1 MNDAVHRFLLEDLD
15 IRGALVQLG
24 PAWHQLQAVR
34 DYEAPVRRLLGELA
48 AVTSVI
54 GSNLKLPGR
63 LSFHL
68 RGKGAVRLLVMECDE
83 RLRLR
88 GLAQT
93 DAAVSPQP
101 TFSDRD
107 LLGDGQLVLTLQ
119 SNASERP
126 YQSYVPLEGE
136 TIAAIFEHYLAQS
149 EQAPARL
156 WLAADER
163 TACALFLQKLPDTR
177 GADSRD
183 ADGWNRVQHL
193 AATVRPDELALPP
206 AMLLTRLFPEET
218 VRLFDPL
225 PVSYH
230 CPRDEEK
237 VIEMLRT
244 LGRDE
249 VEAALTET
257 GAISIH
263 DDICNHEYRFGREV
277 LERLFGDAQAAT
289 PAATPPNPRTL
300 H

>member
-1 MNDAVHRFLLEDLD
+1 VDTVHRFLFEDLD

-34 DYEAPVRRLLGELA
+34 DYAPPVRTLLGELA
-48 AVTSVI
+48 AVTAII
-54 GSNLKLPGR
+54 GSNLKMPGR

-68 RGKGAVRLLVMECDE
+68 RGHGAVGLLVMECDE

-88 GLAQT
+88 GLAKT
-93 DAAVSPQP
+93 GEGATPAATAGVHEM
-101 TFSDRD
+101 F
-107 LLGDGQLVLTLQ
+107 GDGQLVLTLQ
-119 SNASERP
+119 SNSSEQP
-126 YQSYVPLEGE
+126 YQSYVPLAGN
-136 TIAAIFEHYLAQS
+136 TLAAVFEHYLAQS

-163 TACALFLQKLPDTR
+163 SACGLFLQKLPDTR
-177 GADSRD
+177 GADTRD

-193 AATVRPDELALPP
+193 AETVRPGELSLPP
-206 AMLLTRLFPEET
+206 ETLLTRLFPEEA
-218 VRLFDPL
+218 VRLFEPQ

-237 VIEMLRT
+237 VMEMLRA
-244 LGRDE
+244 LGRGE
-249 VEAALTET
+249 VEAALAES

-263 DDICNHEYRFGREV
+263 DDVCNHEYRFGREV
-277 LERLFGDAQAAT
+277 LERLFDT
-289 PAATPPNPRTL
+289 PGRTL